1 MKRAYFITATGT
13 NLGKTWLTAGVAGIC
28 RARGI
33 PVRALKPVMTGYDP
47 ASPATSDAGILLA
60 KVGSQGTASEI
71 GDIAPWRF
79 TAPLSPDL
87 AAAREGRQ
95 VDFAALVDWC
105 RDEIARN
112 EGILLIEGIGGA
124 LVPLDKTHT
133 VREWIAALDRQ
144 QVQVV
149 LIAGTY
155 LGALSHT
162 LATLAALRAAGIE
175 PAALVVNESA
185 DDSVGLNATLA
196 SLAHHVG
203 EVPLLAIKRDDAAG
217 LARLTDFLL
226 GSGK

>member
-13 NLGKTWLTAGVAGIC
+13 DLGKTWLTAGVAGIC

-47 ASPATSDAGILLA
+47 ASPATSDAGVLLA

-71 GDIAPWRF
+71 EGIAPWRF

-185 DDSVGLNATLA
+185 DGSVGLNATLA

-203 EVPLLAIKRDDAAG
+203 EVPLLTIKRDDAAG